1 MEDQDWKGK
10 VPNDTHNDYIAS
22 IVEWLGA
29 NIQTLEIHNADIVYS
44 CSFVCIQ
51 HLWSKVM
58 DILATS
64 KAISKIN
71 MNGIHNL
78 SLDVEY
84 IEQYIVSTLKDQYPR
99 TYSAL
104 NELRQFIKLMNGDL
118 LRILDD
124 NIYRAEF
131 SSLKTLKLQQIL
143 KKFKDKSKDSEVKKL
158 LKKLNEKS

>member
-1 MEDQDWKGK
+1 
-10 VPNDTHNDYIAS
+10 
-22 IVEWLGA
+22 
-29 NIQTLEIHNADIVYS
+29 
-44 CSFVCIQ
+44 
-51 HLWSKVM
+51 M